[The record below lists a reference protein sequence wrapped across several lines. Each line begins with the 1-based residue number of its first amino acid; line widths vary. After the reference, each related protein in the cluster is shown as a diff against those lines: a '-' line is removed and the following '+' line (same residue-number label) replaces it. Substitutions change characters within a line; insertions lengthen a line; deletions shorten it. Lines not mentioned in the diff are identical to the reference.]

1 MVISFFRTFILYAAI
16 VVALRLMGK
25 RQIGELEPSELVIT
39 ILVSELAS
47 IPMQDVTVPLF
58 AGLIP
63 IFTLVSLEI
72 LVSFLCLKSRRMRRL
87 FNGRS
92 AVIIRGGKFDQ
103 QKMRELR
110 LTTDEIIET
119 LRQNNISSPSD
130 LKCAVIE
137 PSGQLSYVLKPGKQP
152 VTAEMLSLTPP
163 GSGLPLIVVSD
174 GKPVPSNLKLL
185 HLEVS
190 DLEKRLKKANVP
202 CMTDV
207 FLMTLDDCGNQ
218 FIQRKTC

>member
-72 LVSFLCLKSRRMRRL
+72 LVSYLCLKSRRMRRL

-137 PSGQLSYVLKPGKQP
+137 PSGQLSYVLKPAKQP

-218 FIQRKTC
+218 FIQRKEG

>member
-1 MVISFFRTFILYAAI
+1 MSISFFRTFILYAAI

-25 RQIGELEPSELVIT
+25 RQIGELEPSELVVT

-72 LVSFLCLKSRRMRRL
+72 LVSFLCLKSRRTRRL

-103 QKMRELR
+103 KKMRELR
-110 LTTDEIIET
+110 LTTDELIET
-119 LRQNNISSPSD
+119 LRQNNIASPAD
-130 LKCAVIE
+130 LKYAAIE

-152 VTAEMLSLTPP
+152 VTAEMLNLTPP
-163 GSGLPLIVVSD
+163 DSGLPLIVVSD
-174 GKPVPSNLKLL
+174 GKPVPSNLRLL

-218 FIQRKTC
+218 FIQRKEG

>member
-16 VVALRLMGK
+16 VLALRLMGK

-137 PSGQLSYVLKPGKQP
+137 PSGQLSYVLKPAK
-152 VTAEMLSLTPP
+152 
-163 GSGLPLIVVSD
+163 
-174 GKPVPSNLKLL
+174 
-185 HLEVS
+185 H
-190 DLEKRLKKANVP
+190 R
-202 CMTDV
+202 
-207 FLMTLDDCGNQ
+207 
-218 FIQRKTC
+218 

>member
-16 VVALRLMGK
+16 VLALRLMGK

-137 PSGQLSYVLKPGKQP
+137 PSGQLSYVLKPAKQP

-218 FIQRKTC
+218 FIQRKEG

>member
-137 PSGQLSYVLKPGKQP
+137 PSGQLSYVLKPAKQP

-218 FIQRKTC
+218 FIQRKEG

>member
-87 FNGRS
+87 FNGRP

-137 PSGQLSYVLKPGKQP
+137 PSGQLSYVLKPAKQP

-218 FIQRKTC
+218 FIQRKEG

>member
-25 RQIGELEPSELVIT
+25 WQIGELEPSELVIT

-137 PSGQLSYVLKPGKQP
+137 PSGQLSYVLKPAKQP

-218 FIQRKTC
+218 FIQRKEG

>member
-137 PSGQLSYVLKPGKQP
+137 PSGQLSYVLKPAKQP

-202 CMTDV
+202 CIGDV

-218 FIQRKTC
+218 FIQRKEG

>member
-137 PSGQLSYVLKPGKQP
+137 PSGQLSYVLNPAKQP

-218 FIQRKTC
+218 FIQRKEG